1 MQARKAG
8 QWRNMSES
16 VKRIFDFFVAAL
28 ALLILS
34 PVIAVVALFVR
45 VFLGAPVF
53 FVQERP
59 GKDGRLFRMIKFR
72 TMKNA
77 VDRHGHPLPDE
88 KRMTKFGSFL
98 RKASL
103 DELPELINV
112 LRGEMSLVGPR
123 PLLPKY
129 LDLYTPTQARRHDV
143 LPGVTGWAQINGRN
157 ALSWD
162 EKFTLDVWYVENRS
176 FWLDLT
182 ILFRTVQKVVL
193 PSGVSQDGHVTMQA
207 FDRVTSSR
215 IALVGAGGHAKVVL
229 DTLQAAG
236 QTVDR
241 VYDDNPDLQGK
252 DFCGIPVVGPIDQL
266 QECPGQK
273 AIIAIG
279 DCRKRRELAET
290 YDCHWITAI
299 HPNAYVAPSAEV
311 GAGSLI
317 AAGAVVQAAAT
328 VGDHVIV
335 NTGATVDHDCHIDDF
350 AHLCPGTNL
359 GGNVTVGSETMCG
372 LGSRLLPGVTV
383 GTGAMIGAG
392 SVVNRPVADGSTVL
406 GIPARPVPIDVSKKS
421 QAPKAA

>member
-1 MQARKAG
+1 MNRVG
-8 QWRNMSES
+8 QMI
-16 VKRIFDFFVAAL
+16 KRSFDFCAAAVALFV
-28 ALLILS
+28 LS
-34 PVIAVVALFVR
+34 PVIAGVALLVR

-77 VDRHGHPLPDE
+77 VDRQGNPLPDE

-123 PLLPKY
+123 PLLPQY
-129 LDLYTPTQARRHDV
+129 LNLYTPTQARRHDV

-162 EKFTLDVWYVENRS
+162 EKFAFDVWYVENRS

-182 ILFRTVQKVVL
+182 ILFRTVQKVIL

-236 QTVDR
+236 KTVDR

-252 DFCGIPVVGPIDQL
+252 DFCGVPVVGPIDQL

-279 DCRKRRELAET
+279 DCRKRRELAEA
-290 YDCHWITAI
+290 YDCQWVSAI
-299 HPNAYVAPSAEV
+299 HPTAYVAETASV

-317 AAGAVVQAAAT
+317 AAGAIVQAAAT

-335 NTGATVDHDCHIDDF
+335 NTGATVDHDCRLADFVHI
-350 AHLCPGTNL
+350 CPGTNL
-359 GGNVTVGSETMCG
+359 GGNVSIGKETMCG

-383 GTGAMIGAG
+383 GADVLVGAG
-392 SVVNRPVADGSTVL
+392 SVVNRTVADGVTVI
-406 GIPARPVPIDVSKKS
+406 GIPARPVPLGLAKKS
-421 QAPKAA
+421 RPPKAA